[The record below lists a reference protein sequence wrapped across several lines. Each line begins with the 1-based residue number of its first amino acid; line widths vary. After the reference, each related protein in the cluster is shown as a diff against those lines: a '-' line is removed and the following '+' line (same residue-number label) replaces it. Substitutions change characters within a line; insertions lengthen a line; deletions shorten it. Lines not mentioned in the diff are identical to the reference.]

1 METYIRRGVI
11 GEEASAAQRHSA
23 MRRYLLI
30 IFSIIIIAVDT
41 QAQGLVYPEIPAPV
55 PLERT
60 NTQKAISASTD
71 VLALALPAATL
82 VGVCCARDWQGLK
95 QGVFTALAAGGAT
108 LILKFSIREQR
119 PDHSNFHSFP
129 SGHSAVTFASAAFLQ
144 RRYGWKF
151 GGPAYALATYTAVG
165 RVIGKKHHWW
175 DVVAGAAI
183 GAASAYIFTTEWAKA
198 HEVVMAPTAIESPWG
213 QTGVGV
219 TASMTF

>member
-108 LILKFSIREQR
+108 LILKFS
-119 PDHSNFHSFP
+119 
-129 SGHSAVTFASAAFLQ
+129 AVRLTRWL
-144 RRYGWKF
+144 
-151 GGPAYALATYTAVG
+151 PILL
-165 RVIGKKHHWW
+165 
-175 DVVAGAAI
+175 
-183 GAASAYIFTTEWAKA
+183 
-198 HEVVMAPTAIESPWG
+198 
-213 QTGVGV
+213 
-219 TASMTF
+219 